1 MTPRTRWT
9 VVAVALLVPS
19 VAVAFPAEV
28 EQLVR
33 VAATPQTIAAF
44 VGALSGSIAVNRR
57 TMRRAAREA
66 ATRAVDRHAETCPA
80 RKDAP

>member
-1 MTPRTRWT
+1 MTSRTRWAL
-9 VVAVALLVPS
+9 VAVALLVPS
-19 VAVAFPAEV
+19 AALAFPAEV

-66 ATRAVDRHAETCPA
+66 VTHGVERHAATCPA
-80 RKDAP
+80 RRDAP